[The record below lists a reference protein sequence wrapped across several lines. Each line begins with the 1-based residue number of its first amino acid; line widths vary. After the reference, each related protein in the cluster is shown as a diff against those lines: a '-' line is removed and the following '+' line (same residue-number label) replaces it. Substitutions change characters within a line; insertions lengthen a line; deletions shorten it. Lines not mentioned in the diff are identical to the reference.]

1 MDPVSRDR
9 LATDEEIDMR
19 RTNRRTIVATAVCV
33 PVLAL
38 AACQPGSSGHDK
50 AGASASATASGSQ
63 SPQDRAVAEKLGQAV
78 DKLGQ
83 TSFDFKAQA
92 DTASLNGSFDAVHK
106 LGTLQGSLG
115 VGTAQ
120 GLIVGPDVYVKGVG
134 NDPNAWWHVDTTRLQ
149 PGNVLTEATDPT
161 LNAAVLNAVKDAR
174 QTGTNQYSGTI
185 DVATLTNQSTEGA
198 TDQQKKQAKT
208 LLGLL
213 GQAKQAQFTASLDN
227 QGRLTAL
234 TVTVPSPNGTRSTT
248 VTTNYSNFG
257 TTVTAAP
264 PPASQVKEAP
274 ESFYHLLAPSA
285 SSSASASASPSAT
298 S

>member
-1 MDPVSRDR
+1 
-9 LATDEEIDMR
+9 MR

-38 AACQPGSSGHDK
+38 AACQPGSTGSDK
-50 AGASASATASGSQ
+50 AGASASASASAGASQ
-63 SPQDRAVAEKLGQAV
+63 SAQTRAIAGKLGQAV

-92 DTASLNGSFDAVHK
+92 DTASLSGSFDAVHK

-134 NDPNAWWHVDTTRLQ
+134 NDPNAWWHVDTAKLSSD
-149 PGNVLTEATDPT
+149 NVLTEATDPT
-161 LNAAVLNAVKDAR
+161 LNAAVLNAIKDAR

-185 DVATLTNQSTEGA
+185 DVTVLTKQATGGGTA
-198 TDQQKKQAKT
+198 DQQKQAKT

-213 GQAKQAQFTASLDN
+213 GQAKQARFTSSLDS

-234 TVTVPSPNGTRSTT
+234 TVTVPSPNGSRSTT

-257 TTVTAAP
+257 TTVSATP

-274 ESFYHLLAPSA
+274 AEFYHLLAPN
-285 SSSASASASPSAT
+285 ASASPSPSAT

>member
-1 MDPVSRDR
+1 MDHLSRDR
-9 LATDEEIDMR
+9 LATDEEMTMR
-19 RTNRRTIVATAVCV
+19 RTNRRTIVAAAVCV

-38 AACQPGSSGHDK
+38 AACQPGSSGHAK
-50 AGASASATASGSQ
+50 ASASASASGSQ
-63 SPQDRAVAEKLGQAV
+63 SAQTRAVTEKLGQAV

-83 TSFDFKAQA
+83 TSFDFRAQA
-92 DTASLNGSFDAVHK
+92 STASLSGSFDAVHK

-115 VGTAQ
+115 IGTAQ
-120 GLIVGPDVYVKGVG
+120 GLIIGPDVYVKGVG
-134 NDPNAWWHVDTTRLQ
+134 NDPNAWWHVDTTRLA

-185 DVATLTNQSTEGA
+185 DVDALAKQATSGA
-198 TDQQKKQAKT
+198 TADQQKQAK
-208 LLGLL
+208 LLMGLL
-213 GQAKQAQFTASLDN
+213 GKAQQATFTASLDA

-234 TVTVPSPNGTRSTT
+234 TVTVPSPNGGQSTT

-257 TTVTAAP
+257 TTVTATP
-264 PPASQVKEAP
+264 PPSAQVKEAP
-274 ESFYHLLAPSA
+274 AQFYNLLAPTA
-285 SSSASASASPSAT
+285 SGSASASPSAP

>member
-1 MDPVSRDR
+1 MDHLSRHR
-9 LATDEEIDMR
+9 LATDEEMTMR

-38 AACQPGSSGHDK
+38 AACQPGTSGSDK
-50 AGASASATASGSQ
+50 AGASASASASGSQ
-63 SPQDRAVAEKLGQAV
+63 SAQTRAVVEKLGQAV

-92 DTASLNGSFDAVHK
+92 DTASLSGSFDAVQK

-115 VGTAQ
+115 IGTAQ

-134 NDPNAWWHVDTTRLQ
+134 NDPNAWWHVDTTRLA

-185 DVATLTNQSTEGA
+185 DVDALAKQATDGA
-198 TDQQKKQAKT
+198 TTEAQKQAK
-208 LLGLL
+208 LLMGLL
-213 GQAKQAQFTASLDN
+213 GKAQQATFTSSLDA

-234 TVTVPSPNGTRSTT
+234 TVTVPSPNGGQSTT

-257 TTVTAAP
+257 TAVTATAP
-264 PPASQVKEAP
+264 PSGQVKEAP
-274 ESFYHLLAPSA
+274 AQFYNLLAPTA
-285 SSSASASASPSAT
+285 SLSASASPSAT

>member
-1 MDPVSRDR
+1 
-9 LATDEEIDMR
+9 MR

-38 AACQPGSSGHDK
+38 AAAACQPGSSGHPK
-50 AGASASATASGSQ
+50 ASASTSASPSGSQ
-63 SPQDRAVAEKLGQAV
+63 SAQTRAIVEKLGQAV

-92 DTASLNGSFDAVHK
+92 STASLNGSFDAVHK

-115 VGTAQ
+115 IGTAQ

-134 NDPNAWWHVDTTRLQ
+134 NDPNAWWHVDTSRLA

-161 LNAAVLNAVKDAR
+161 LNAAVLNAIDEAR

-185 DVATLTNQSTEGA
+185 DVAALTRQATGAA
-198 TDQQKKQAKT
+198 TDEQKKQAKT

-227 QGRLTAL
+227 SGRLTAL
-234 TVTVPSPNGTRSTT
+234 TVTVPSPNGKQSTT

-257 TTVTAAP
+257 TSVTAAP

-274 ESFYHLLAPSA
+274 AQFYTLLAPTA
-285 SSSASASASPSAT
+285 SGSASASPSAT